1 MIEFQNVS
9 ASYGSVPVLKHISF
23 SIGASELV
31 VLLGKSGS
39 GKSTLLKVIAG
50 LLPPTEGEY
59 HFQNKNVYQLS
70 REGRDFTREEAAERL
85 VFLSP
90 ERIEKIESGRSAP
103 PPDEVLVME
112 RAYQNP
118 ELSNWFCTHECPIGM
133 KYEQEVKL
141 KSLAQ
146 VTVETLAALHA
157 MNEEEKRLIAI
168 SVDERV
174 SDAERGDFD
183 RILDKLGALDRAI
196 RSMQIWLEHA
206 RQSGKIDEAE

>member
-1 MIEFQNVS
+1 M
-9 ASYGSVPVLKHISF
+9 
-23 SIGASELV
+23 
-31 VLLGKSGS
+31 GKR
-39 GKSTLLKVIAG
+39 STKKD
-50 LLPPTEGEY
+50 
-59 HFQNKNVYQLS
+59 KNIYQLS
-70 REGRDFTREEAAERL
+70 REARALTREAAGEEL

-103 PPDEVLVME
+103 HPDEVLAME
-112 RAYQNP
+112 RCYRNP

-157 MNEEEKRLIAI
+157 MEQEKDRLVEI
-168 SVDERV
+168 SVDGRVNDFERK
-174 SDAERGDFD
+174 DFD
-183 RILDKLGALDRAI
+183 RILERLKSIDRAI

-206 RQSGKIDEAE
+206 LQTGKIDEAGE

>member
-1 MIEFQNVS
+1 M
-9 ASYGSVPVLKHISF
+9 GKRSVR
-23 SIGASELV
+23 E
-31 VLLGKSGS
+31 
-39 GKSTLLKVIAG
+39 
-50 LLPPTEGEY
+50 
-59 HFQNKNVYQLS
+59 NKNIYQLS
-70 REGRDFTREEAAERL
+70 REERELTREAASEAL

-90 ERIEKIESGRSAP
+90 ERIEKIESGKSAP
-103 PPDEVLVME
+103 HPDEVLAME
-112 RAYQNP
+112 HAYRNP

-157 MNEEEKRLIAI
+157 MDEEKNRLIAI
-168 SVDERV
+168 SVDGRV
-174 SDAERGDFD
+174 NDAERRDFD
-183 RILDKLGALDRAI
+183 RILGKLNALDRAI